1 MTYASEQDTDELIR
15 IGKMPTALAL
25 AEQLEKTLQSPLHG
39 KAADELRRLHTANID
54 CVNHFE
60 SMQAEL
66 VSIKQAITDPENQP
80 SQFGTVTVDY
90 MQRFMDAERQIVV
103 DSLKRQAE
111 LAVDDFDRRWALE
124 MAAAVAARR
133 NK

>member
-39 KAADELRRLHTANID
+39 KAADELRRLHAANID

-90 MQRFMDAERQIVV
+90 MHRFMDAERQIVV